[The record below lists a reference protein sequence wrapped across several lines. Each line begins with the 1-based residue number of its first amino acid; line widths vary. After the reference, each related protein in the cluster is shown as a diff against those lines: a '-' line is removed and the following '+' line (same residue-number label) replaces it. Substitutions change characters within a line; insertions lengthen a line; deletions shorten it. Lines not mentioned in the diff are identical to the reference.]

1 MLIMRLTIN
10 IDDEL
15 GAKIAEHA
23 DKMHIS
29 RSAFVSAC
37 CATKMNVYFNAV
49 TQDEIID
56 RLVEEAENVEADAVR
71 YLQAQQLKSNKQE

>member
-1 MLIMRLTIN
+1 MRLTIN

-15 GAKIAEHA
+15 GSKIAEHA

-37 CATKMNVYFNAV
+37 CATKMNVYFNAF
-49 TQDEIID
+49 TQDEIIEK
-56 RLVEEAENVEADAVR
+56 LVDEAEKTEAEAKS
-71 YLQAQQLKSNKQE
+71 YLLAQKVKNNTDK